1 MENDERKKAWK
12 RETIKDCKRYG
23 ITASRTA
30 EVIKKYNAA
39 VEEKY
44 KKPKQG
50 KGQ

>member
-1 MENDERKKAWK
+1 MKEKKHGSV
-12 RETIKDCKRYG
+12 T
-23 ITASRTA
+23 T

>member
-1 MENDERKKAWK
+1 MKEKKHGSS
-12 RETIKDCKRYG
+12 ETIKDCKRYG
-23 ITASRTA
+23 ITASRTT